1 MTGASELRNVAVVS
15 AAPEAVRVS
24 VFSGRTQLDV
34 GLPADVPVAAFLP
47 ELARLVGSRDTRRDE
62 DVADRD
68 ERRTFWVLRRVN
80 GDVALAPD
88 TTLRAAGVTNGE
100 LLRIT
105 QQRALSPPTLYDDVV
120 DAAARLNRAS
130 YAAWDV
136 GAASVMAFAGL
147 WSCAAAWVY
156 FLMAD
161 SLSSHRGV
169 VVGGAT
175 LTVIALVGGAALVHR
190 VLGLPDVAAAVSWP
204 AIAISAAVGWTV
216 AARYGGFGL
225 AAACGV
231 LLVLTAVYYR
241 VIGAGHWAYFA
252 SAVVFTFG
260 GVALTGRAI
269 GVQVEVLGTVAA
281 TVAALACLA
290 VPSLTARLGRLPAP
304 TAERTAR
311 RDRLFDNPTDET
323 DSGATMPTAEEVWG
337 RVRSVALTR
346 AGLLAGLAAVVVAG
360 ACVILIVEIGWPAL
374 AFASACAVVLALRGR
389 RAATVPE
396 RIALAVPALALVLIE
411 CVVAQSGTG
420 PVRYAGVGVLVALA
434 LAATIAGLV
443 VASGRRPRWV
453 STAAAYLEYT
463 AAAALIPLALWPLG
477 MYDRLGLG

>member
-1 MTGASELRNVAVVS
+1 MTGIDELRNVRVVS
-15 AAPEAVRVS
+15 AAPDAIRVS
-24 VFSGRTQLDV
+24 VFGGRTQLDV
-34 GLPADVPVAAFLP
+34 ALPADVPVAAFLP
-47 ELARLVGSRDTRRDE
+47 ELAQLIGSRDTRRD
-62 DVADRD
+62 DDMIDRD
-68 ERRTFWVLRRVN
+68 ERRTFWVLSRVT
-80 GDVALAPD
+80 GEIPLAPD
-88 TTLRAAGVTNGE
+88 ATLRAAGVTNGE

-105 QQRALSPPTLYDDVV
+105 QKRALSPPALFDDVV

-130 YAAWDV
+130 YAAWDA

-147 WSCAAAWVY
+147 WLCAAVWVY

-161 SLSSHRGV
+161 ALSSHRGV
-169 VVGGAT
+169 VVGGST
-175 LTVIALVGGAALVHR
+175 LTVITLVGGAALVHR

-216 AARYGGFGL
+216 AARYGDYGL
-225 AAACGV
+225 AAACAA

-241 VIGAGHWAYFA
+241 VIGVGHWAYIA

-260 GVALTGRAI
+260 GLALTGRAI

-281 TVAALACLA
+281 TVAALGCLA
-290 VPSLTARLGRLPAP
+290 VPSLTARLGRFPAP

-311 RDRLFDNPTDET
+311 RDRPFDNPTDDT

-337 RVRSVALTR
+337 RVRSAALTR
-346 AGLLAGLAAVVVAG
+346 AGLLAGLAAVAVAG
-360 ACVILIVEIGWPAL
+360 ACVVLIVDFGWPAL
-374 AFASACAVVLALRGR
+374 AFASACAAMLALQGR

-396 RIALAVPALALVLIE
+396 RVALAVPALALVLIE

-420 PVRYAGVGVLVALA
+420 PARFAGVGVLMALA
-434 LAATIAGLV
+434 LAATFAGLI

-463 AAAALIPLALWPLG
+463 TAAALIPLALWPLG
-477 MYDRLGLG
+477 LYDRLGLG